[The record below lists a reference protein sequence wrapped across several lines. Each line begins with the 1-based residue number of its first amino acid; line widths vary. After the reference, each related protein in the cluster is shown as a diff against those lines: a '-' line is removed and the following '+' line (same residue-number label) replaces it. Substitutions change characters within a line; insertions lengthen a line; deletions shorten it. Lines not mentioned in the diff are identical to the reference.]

1 MISLSCTF
9 VTSRNNAPIRR
20 FPYRGT
26 VYEVQTHKWRSLRH
40 FSSRVRRTKKKRPVD
55 FDSVNYEKD
64 WRSWKEVCT
73 YSINWQQI
81 TSWTL
86 KLFTFLVEEN
96 TLIRIPTVYVNYRDK
111 SCCNS
116 LLKSIRMTR
125 VYYYDGIYIYTFY
138 LCIKI
143 NDLRFS

>member
-1 MISLSCTF
+1 MYFFNVTKKRSF
-9 VTSRNNAPIRR
+9 VFHIGKQ
-20 FPYRGT
+20 FMKYK
-26 VYEVQTHKWRSLRH
+26 HKWRCCHL
-40 FSSRVRRTKKKRPVD
+40 SSRVRRTKKKKRPVD

-86 KLFTFLVEEN
+86 KLFTFLIEEN

-116 LLKSIRMTR
+116 LLKSIRMNCG
-125 VYYYDGIYIYTFY
+125 YYYDRIYIYTFY

-143 NDLRFS
+143 NDLRFSFS